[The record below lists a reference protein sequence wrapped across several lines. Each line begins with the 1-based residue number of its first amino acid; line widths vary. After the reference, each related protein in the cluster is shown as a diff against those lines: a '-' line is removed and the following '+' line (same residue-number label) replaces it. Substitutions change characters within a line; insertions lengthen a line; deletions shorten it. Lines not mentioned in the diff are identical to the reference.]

1 MLASTE
7 ISETWVVLPQGCTS
21 NDPSN
26 CIKERGGAY
35 NITLSKTWNE
45 KGVDSLKTESDLGY
59 VNNYDNGDFGLDTLG
74 VDVPP
79 GHANVSLDQQ
89 VIAGVATKD
98 FFLGNLGLA
107 NRQHTFGNGEQV
119 SGFLSHLNASNLI
132 PSLSYGYTAGA
143 SYRKRQRM
151 ESDWVPH

>member
-7 ISETWVVLPQGCTS
+7 ISETWVVFPGGCVS
-21 NDPSN
+21 EPSN

-35 NITLSKTWNE
+35 NTTLSKTWDD
-45 KGVDSLKTESDLGY
+45 KGRERLKTESNLGY
-59 VNNYDNGDFGLDTLG
+59 AGLYDNGDFGYDTLG

-79 GHANVSLDQQ
+79 GHANVSLDKQ
-89 VIAGVATKD
+89 VIAGVEIKD

-107 NRQHTFGNGEQV
+107 NRQHTFGNGEQA
-119 SGFLSHLNASNLI
+119 SGFLWHLNASNLI